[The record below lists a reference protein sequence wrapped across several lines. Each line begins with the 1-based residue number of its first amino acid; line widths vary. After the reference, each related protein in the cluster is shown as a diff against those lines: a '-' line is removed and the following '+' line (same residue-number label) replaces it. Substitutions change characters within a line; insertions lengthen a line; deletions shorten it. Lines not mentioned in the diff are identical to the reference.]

1 MSKTIDEGLI
11 STLIRRLEKLATS
24 MEKASVAEYIELYRN
39 PRRIMYLNFVAGV
52 VRGFGIAVGF
62 TVVGAVFLLLLTR
75 LASLN
80 LPVIGDYIAQL
91 TKIVMERLATAP

>member
-39 PRRIMYLNFVAGV
+39 PRRIIYLNFVAGV